1 MWCAASSQPPG
12 STRTLASSG
21 QASRAAL
28 LADSD
33 DPHAELLAMVWGPRF
48 DREHALGLWARLRP
62 DSPRDAAA
70 LVEAVR
76 DLIEAADLAQC
87 ALAPIK
93 SSPRQPQVNGAF
105 ILLPS
110 AITQARSALAAAKAA
125 TPQAP
130 PAGEDL
136 VAPDWPGSIEIRWFG
151 PEMLVAVVALA
162 GVFLIGLSLGFG
174 LLRL

>member
-1 MWCAASSQPPG
+1 VTTFDDTRLEWRKIPLRDVLPPG
-12 STRTLASSG
+12 EVRYHLGRAGYTTLGDLLNATEEELAANVYSVG
-21 QASRAAL
+21 PIRA
-28 LADSD
+28 
-33 DPHAELLAMVWGPRF
+33 RN
-48 DREHALGLWARLRP
+48 LR
-62 DSPRDAAA
+62 
-70 LVEAVR
+70 
-76 DLIEAADLAQC
+76 
-87 ALAPIK
+87 
-93 SSPRQPQVNGAF
+93 
-105 ILLPS
+105 
-110 AITQARSALAAAKAA
+110 RSALAAAKAA

>member
-1 MWCAASSQPPG
+1 VLPPG
-12 STRTLASSG
+12 EVRYHLGRAGYATLGDLLNATEEELAANVYSVG
-21 QASRAAL
+21 PIRA
-28 LADSD
+28 
-33 DPHAELLAMVWGPRF
+33 RN
-48 DREHALGLWARLRP
+48 LR
-62 DSPRDAAA
+62 
-70 LVEAVR
+70 
-76 DLIEAADLAQC
+76 
-87 ALAPIK
+87 
-93 SSPRQPQVNGAF
+93 
-105 ILLPS
+105 
-110 AITQARSALAAAKAA
+110 RSALAAAKAA